1 MKYLLVISF
10 LFLFSCGE
18 SSDTFSDGEHLYY
31 HENGQLKE
39 KGNYKDGKK
48 EGEWLSYHENG
59 QLFTKENH
67 KDGKEEGEYSWYY

>member
-31 HENGQLKE
+31 HENGQLKT
-39 KGNYKDGKK
+39 KMNY
-48 EGEWLSYHENG
+48 
-59 QLFTKENH
+59 
-67 KDGKEEGEYSWYY
+67 KDGKEEGEWFWYHENGKLYITQIWKDGEFIKDIKHK

>member
-31 HENGQLKE
+31 HENGQLKT
-39 KGNYKDGKK
+39 KMNY
-48 EGEWLSYHENG
+48 
-59 QLFTKENH
+59 
-67 KDGKEEGEYSWYY
+67 KDGKEEGEWLIYYVGGELYKNEIYIDGKVIKTIKP